1 MPGKSSKDKKT
12 LPKVTR
18 YPSGVVV
25 TPATC
30 DISVFIKTHGGS
42 LPNINSKTKKY
53 PKQDDVEG
61 WKKLYSAAL
70 THRNKE
76 VYCYKNGF
84 QPPSIPT
91 ATLSKYKYVLY
102 HSCPKSKKARAQR
115 NMDRRKHGLQKGDKL
130 VVHHVDPDNIH
141 NSRSVKL
148 THCQH
153 QRVHGKTCK
162 REKKNKS

>member
-1 MPGKSSKDKKT
+1 MSKKN
-12 LPKVTR
+12 PKATKALAKVGR
-18 YPSGVVV
+18 YPDGVVV
-25 TPATC
+25 TAQSC
-30 DISVFIKTHGGS
+30 DLSAFIKTHGGS

-53 PKQDDVEG
+53 PAQDDIDG
-61 WKKLYSAAL
+61 WKKLYSAAI

-91 ATLSKYKYVLY
+91 TTLSKYKYVLY
-102 HSCPKSKKARAQR
+102 HSCPESKKARAQR
-115 NMDRRKHGLQKGDKL
+115 NMDRRRHGLKKGDKL
-130 VVHHVDPDNIH
+130 VVHHVNPDNIH

-153 QRVHGKTCK
+153 QKIHGKTCK
-162 REKKNKS
+162 NKKGKVV